1 LGAVAPLGPA
11 TRVRRRRAGR
21 PRRGTRGSGTSMGAI
36 RVVWRTRPWS
46 SHRRGGTSERRPR
59 RGGLTTA
66 LDCSGEQSCELQ
78 SGDNQIKGT
87 GRLLTSRRSAGVTKQ
102 RWRHRGSM
110 GRRWQ
115 TPTAQE
121 NASMSADRTQQG
133 GRGHTEGCLEQLIVR
148 RSSPWHWTGHGRNGG
163 HGTGG
168 GRRRAVAELPV
179 CVGRA
184 RERARELG
192 RGRK

>member
-21 PRRGTRGSGTSMGAI
+21 PWRGTRGSRTSMGAI
-36 RVVWRTRPWS
+36 RVVWRTRPRS
-46 SHRRGGTSERRPR
+46 SHQRRGTSERRPQ
-59 RGGLTTA
+59 RGGLTTVP
-66 LDCSGEQSCELQ
+66 DCSDEQLCKLQ

-87 GRLLTSRRSAGVTKQ
+87 SRLLTSSRSAGVAKQ
-102 RWRHRGSM
+102 RWRRRGSM
-110 GRRWQ
+110 GRRWR

-121 NASMSADRTQQG
+121 NASVSADRTQQG
-133 GRGHTEGCLEQLIVR
+133 GRGHTKGCPEQLIVR

-163 HGTGG
+163 HGTGD
-168 GRRRAVAELPV
+168 GRRWAVVELPV

-192 RGRK
+192 